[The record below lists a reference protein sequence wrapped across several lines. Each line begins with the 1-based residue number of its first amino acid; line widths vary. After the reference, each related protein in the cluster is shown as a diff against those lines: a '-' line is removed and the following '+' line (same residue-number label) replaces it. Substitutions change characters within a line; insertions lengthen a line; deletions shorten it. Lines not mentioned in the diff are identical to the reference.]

1 LFRSAD
7 GAQAFAV
14 IRSVIDTTINN
25 SQNVWS
31 ALICVAAISE

>member
-14 IRSVIDTTINN
+14 IRSVIDTAIKN
-25 SQNVWS
+25 SQNVWN
-31 ALICVAAISE
+31 ALTCIAAIPE